1 MNVHG
6 FYNPFPPAAQVVG
19 NAGLAPN
26 ANGQM
31 YNMPFGG
38 GGGGIGGN
46 NFQGLGGIY
55 PLPVAA
61 GHGLGGAAA
70 LNATYAA

>member
-1 MNVHG
+1 MAH
-6 FYNPFPPAAQVVG
+6 VVG
-19 NAGLAPN
+19 NAGGTLN
-26 ANGQM
+26 ANGKM
-31 YNMPFGG
+31 HSMPVGGG
-38 GGGGIGGN
+38 GGGGIYGN
-46 NFQGLGGIY
+46 IFQGLGGIY